1 VENAHAGPPIEP
13 ASQEGESVLTFFP
26 RIQSTTPGAFFV
38 AAGAEPAPGYR
49 LKRVRGRGGFA
60 EVWEADSPSGPVA
73 LKFMISANTGTTAR
87 ELRSLQSLQALDHPF
102 LVKTQSV
109 FTVPGYIVIAM
120 ELAEGT
126 LLDLHQVYLNDL
138 NQLIDPRE
146 LCHYLWQV
154 ADALDFLNARR
165 HTRDGR
171 KVGFQHGDV
180 KPNNVLLFG
189 DVAKLTDYGLAT
201 ATHGPTTPCPRHGTR
216 DYAAPEVQQG
226 HLTDTSDQYSLAVT
240 YCVLRS
246 GRFPFPPQPAPGE
259 GQPAKSAIQPP
270 PELPGFLPGEKVA
283 LGRAMALAPQAR
295 FPCCRDL
302 MKALI
307 KANGLKVVWSD
318 EGSWRIVTDEETLPD
333 TPATR
338 PNRDSKPF
346 RR

>member
-1 VENAHAGPPIEP
+1 
-13 ASQEGESVLTFFP
+13 VLTFFP
-26 RIQSTTPGAFFV
+26 RLQTSTPGAFFV
-38 AAGAEPAPGYR
+38 TAGAQPAPGYK

-60 EVWEADSPSGPVA
+60 EVWECDSPTGPVA
-73 LKFMISANTGTTAR
+73 LKFMISANSTTTAR

-126 LLDLHQVYLNDL
+126 LLDLHQVYINELG
-138 NQLIDPRE
+138 QLIDPRE
-146 LCHYLWQV
+146 LCLYLWQV

-189 DVAKLTDYGLAT
+189 NVAKLTDYGLAT
-201 ATHGPTTPCPRHGTR
+201 ATHGPTTPCPRQGTR
-216 DYAAPEVQQG
+216 DYSAPEVYQG
-226 HLTDTSDQYSLAVT
+226 HLTDTADQYSLAVT
-240 YCVLRS
+240 YCVLRT
-246 GRFPFPPQPAPGE
+246 GQFPFPPQPAPAE
-259 GQPAKSAIQPP
+259 GQPPKSTIQPP
-270 PELPGFLPGEKVA
+270 PDMPGVRPGEKAA
-283 LGRAMALAPQAR
+283 LGRALSQVPQAR
-295 FPCCRDL
+295 FATCRDL
-302 MKALI
+302 MTALI

-318 EGSWRIVTDEETLPD
+318 EGTWRVVPDEDTLPEA
-333 TPATR
+333 PVSKAGR
-338 PNRDSKPF
+338 NGKPF